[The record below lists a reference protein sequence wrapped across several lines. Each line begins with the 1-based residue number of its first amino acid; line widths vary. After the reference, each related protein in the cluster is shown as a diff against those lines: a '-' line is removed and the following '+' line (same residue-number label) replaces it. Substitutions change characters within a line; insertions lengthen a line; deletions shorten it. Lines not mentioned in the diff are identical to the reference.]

1 MLSRTRNSIVVL
13 LLFLII
19 VLVNQSL
26 FEYIFYLYILYLSY
40 FVFYLIAAN
49 RVCCSV
55 VVAVVV
61 CRLLVQS
68 FYANT
73 RRETVCD
80 LQ

>member
-1 MLSRTRNSIVVL
+1 MLSRTRNSIVVC
-13 LLFLII
+13 LFLII

-26 FEYIFYLYILYLSY
+26 FKYIFYFIYILSY
-40 FVFYLIAAN
+40 FVFYFIAAN

-55 VVAVVV
+55 VVVAVVV
-61 CRLLVQS
+61 CRLVQS

-73 RRETVCD
+73 RETVCD